1 MSATVA
7 GLQNQ
12 LNVLHDCTQRLHLNV
27 NLSKT
32 KVVIF
37 RKGGHL
43 SAKEQWVFGN
53 QRLEV
58 VNSYKCLRFVFP
70 TKLSFDDSTNGE
82 HLTRARR
89 GTFEIIKTLR
99 QLGCSSPSRFKKQK
113 LLTHRSCP
121 LCFLALN
128 CGESRPVIQSK
139 KFIHK
144 PVSLFLNESPHTP
157 SDMVYCLFR
166 LQYWFSLRRQPLCR
180 YSRKAYERNSK
191 AKTWVYHVK
200 CLLCVN

>member
-32 KVVIF
+32 KVMIF

-43 SAKEQWVFGN
+43 SVKEQWVFGN

-58 VNSYKCLRFVFP
+58 VNSYKYLGFIFS
-70 TKLSFDDSTNGE
+70 TKLSFDVATNGE
-82 HLTRARR
+82 HLICARR

-99 QLGCSSPSRFKKQK
+99 KLGCSSPSLFFKFW
-113 LLTHRSCP
+113 THRSCP
-121 LCFLALN
+121 LYGSELWGIKAR
-128 CGESRPVIQSK
+128 ESIEKVHIQACK
-139 KFIHK
+139 
-144 PVSLFLNESPHTP
+144 LFLNVPPHTP
-157 SDMVYCLFR
+157 NDMVYGELGRFPLYVQAAARC
-166 LQYWFSLRRQPLCR
+166 LQYWFRLRRQPLCR
-180 YSRKAYERNSK
+180 YSRKAYDMLWTTRK
-191 AKTWVYHVK
+191 K
-200 CLLCVN
+200 